1 MIKLQLLF
9 TILVS
14 IGSYTAKAQDT
25 TTYIVKKFHYTIS
38 LSSSWTENKADEKG
52 NKSFVGVSPSESP
65 DDSFIENITVSTTP
79 NIDQSLK
86 SYFKDRVNRI
96 KFSVKD
102 FHQTSEGDETINGN
116 KAKFVIYTFD
126 YNGVTMQM
134 IAYIIV
140 KNKIAYVITGSALQS
155 TFDVY
160 KSKFKDIAESIKIE
174 DAKH

>member
-1 MIKLQLLF
+1 MKKFQILF
-9 TILVS
+9 TCLLS
-14 IGSYTAKAQDT
+14 MGCYTAKAQDT
-25 TTYIVKKFHYTIS
+25 TTYIVKKFHYSIS

-52 NKSFVGVSPSESP
+52 NKSFVGVSPSESS

-102 FHQTSEGDETINGN
+102 FHQVGEGDETINGN

-126 YNGVTMQM
+126 YDSIPMQM
-134 IAYIIV
+134 VAYIIV

-155 TFDVY
+155 TYDAY
-160 KSKFKDIAESIKIE
+160 KGKFKDIAESIKIE
-174 DAKH
+174 DVKH